1 MSKKLENIKAT
12 GYSAEKEAGHSC
24 SLGKLKVRVKRNP
37 ASISP
42 PTKAKPRAKLARSP
56 IIPIQVGIEPA
67 PIRKAK
73 GIARET
79 ATFRDLG
86 GPMQERAAKPAGKKQ
101 TANMGCMK
109 TMITSQ

>member
-1 MSKKLENIKAT
+1 MSKRHRNIKAT
-12 GYSAEKEAGHSC
+12 GYSVEKEAGHWC
-24 SLGKLKVRVKRNP
+24 SLGNLKVRVKRNP

-56 IIPIQVGIEPA
+56 IIPIPVGIEPA

-79 ATFRDLG
+79 ATFRELG
-86 GPMQERAAKPAGKKQ
+86 GPIQERAAKPAGKKA
-101 TANMGCMK
+101 TANMGCKK
-109 TMITSQ
+109 TMMTSQ